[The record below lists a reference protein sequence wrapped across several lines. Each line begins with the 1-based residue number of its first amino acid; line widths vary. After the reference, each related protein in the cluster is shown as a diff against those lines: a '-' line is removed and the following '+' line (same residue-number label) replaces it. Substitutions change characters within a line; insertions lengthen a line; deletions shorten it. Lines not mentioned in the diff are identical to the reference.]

1 MKTETGRKKRRCC
14 FQIAFRL
21 GLQYRLLSESPVCQ
35 PTLQNLDMLAYM
47 ITWSLKCIYTHIYI
61 CVCIDP
67 PTHTHNLLALPL
79 QQVGE
84 GNIWFHFDLCI
95 LKHLKHWDLAITC
108 CHKIDPSTLFWKL
121 LYSQVE
127 ASKIHSF
134 LCCSSPTY

>member
-67 PTHTHNLLALPL
+67 PPTHTQPVGSASPAGWRGKYMVSFWPLHFKTFKALRFGHHLLS
-79 QQVGE
+79 QD
-84 GNIWFHFDLCI
+84 WSFHII
-95 LKHLKHWDLAITC
+95 LKAALQPGWSL
-108 CHKIDPSTLFWKL
+108 
-121 LYSQVE
+121 
-127 ASKIHSF
+127 
-134 LCCSSPTY
+134 